1 MAEEEAALI
10 ERTTRNLS
18 YLTSRSK
25 ELSSNA
31 WMSFLGLTKLQSG
44 GQMRLTTIRF
54 AQFYSLCRIQ
64 SLP

>member
-25 ELSSNA
+25 ELSSKA
-31 WMSFLGLTKLQSG
+31 WMSILGLH
-44 GQMRLTTIRF
+44 
-54 AQFYSLCRIQ
+54 
-64 SLP
+64 